1 MEETLKKL
9 EDVSDTSSE
18 IANTWNSSHEI
29 LLASIGDKAN
39 CMRWMHTQ
47 SQLYY
52 EHLNFWFTIP
62 SVAVT
67 ALAGSATIALPRLS
81 QDQQQVATIVV
92 GCFTLSSGLLTSIN
106 QFMKTPQFSE
116 GHRIASLAYSKI
128 HRVISSELAL
138 RRDQR
143 SPAQGFLKMIRMEH
157 DRLEESSPIILDSII
172 YKFNKKVE
180 SNITLEKPE
189 IVGDLD
195 HVAINT
201 AVRSVMSMNDLLPH
215 GKKTT
220 TTIQSLKIA
229 KSSTMERAHSIDEGP
244 PIEIQA
250 PPSPHVE

>member
-47 SQLYY
+47 SQLHF
-52 EHLNFWFTIP
+52 ERLNFWFTIP

-81 QDQQQVATIVV
+81 TDQQQAATVIV
-92 GCFTLSSGLLTSIN
+92 GCMTLTSGLLTSIN

-116 GHRIASLAYSKI
+116 GHRIASLAYSKM

-143 SPAQGFLKMIRMEH
+143 SPAQGFLKMIRMEQ

-172 YKFNKKVE
+172 RLFNHKVE

-195 HVAINT
+195 HIAINT
-201 AVRSVMSMNDLLPH
+201 AVRSVMSMNELLPRSR
-215 GKKTT
+215 KPIQ
-220 TTIQSLKIA
+220 TIKLVSI
-229 KSSTMERAHSIDEGP
+229 ERAESIDNGP
-244 PIEIQA
+244 PTELRA
-250 PPSPHVE
+250 PPSPRGEN

>member
-47 SQLYY
+47 SQLHF

-81 QDQQQVATIVV
+81 SDQQQAATVVV
-92 GCFTLSSGLLTSIN
+92 GCMTLVSGLLTSIN

-116 GHRIASLAYSKI
+116 GHRIASLAYSKM

-143 SPAQGFLKMIRMEH
+143 SPAQGFLKMIRMEQ

-172 YKFNKKVE
+172 RLFNRKVE

-195 HVAINT
+195 HIAINT
-201 AVRSVMSMNDLLPH
+201 AVRSVMSMNELLPRSR
-215 GKKTT
+215 KPIQ
-220 TTIQSLKIA
+220 TIKLV
-229 KSSTMERAHSIDEGP
+229 TMERAESIDNGP
-244 PIEIQA
+244 PIELQA
-250 PPSPHVE
+250 PPSPHAAN

>member
-47 SQLYY
+47 SQLHF

-81 QDQQQVATIVV
+81 DDQQEAATVVV
-92 GCFTLSSGLLTSIN
+92 GCMTLLSGLLTSIN

-116 GHRIASLAYSKI
+116 GHRIASLAYSKM

-143 SPAQGFLKMIRMEH
+143 SPAQGFLKMIRMEQ

-172 YKFNKKVE
+172 RLFNHKVE

-195 HVAINT
+195 HIAINT
-201 AVRSVMSMNDLLPH
+201 AVRSVMSMNELMPRSRKPVH
-215 GKKTT
+215 
-220 TTIQSLKIA
+220 TIKLVTID
-229 KSSTMERAHSIDEGP
+229 RAESIDHGP
-244 PIEIQA
+244 PKEIQA
-250 PPSPHVE
+250 PPSPHVDN

>member
-47 SQLYY
+47 SQLHF

-81 QDQQQVATIVV
+81 TEQQEAATVVV
-92 GCFTLSSGLLTSIN
+92 GSMTLLSGLLTSIN

-116 GHRIASLAYSKI
+116 GHRIASLAYSKM
-128 HRVISSELAL
+128 HRIISSELAL

-143 SPAQGFLKMIRMEH
+143 SPAQGFLKMIRMEQ

-172 YKFNKKVE
+172 RLFNQKVE

-195 HVAINT
+195 HIAINT
-201 AVRSVMSMNDLLPH
+201 AVRSVMSMNELLPRAR
-215 GKKTT
+215 KPIQ
-220 TTIQSLKIA
+220 TIKLV
-229 KSSTMERAHSIDEGP
+229 TMERAESIDNGP
-244 PIEIQA
+244 PLEIQV
-250 PPSPHVE
+250 PPSPRATN